1 MPAFERR
8 MRWFLSNR
16 PELSGNI
23 ARLDVPG
30 VGRRYLAAILTRD
43 RLHAILRVMLDEDE
57 FLSPYG
63 IRSLSK
69 VHSARPY
76 RTTVGGQ
83 AFKIDYQ
90 AAESESDLFGGN
102 SNWRGPVWFPINY
115 LIIESLQKFHHY
127 YGDDFRV
134 ELPTGSGKLVNL
146 NDVATKLSR
155 RLMRIF
161 LRDEAGRRPVYGDAT
176 RFQEDPLWRDY
187 VLFHEYFHGDTGMGL
202 GASHQCGWTALVA
215 KLIQQSGGTLV

>member
-1 MPAFERR
+1 LTPQ
-8 MRWFLSNR
+8 
-16 PELSGNI
+16 
-23 ARLDVPG
+23 RLRAV
-30 VGRRYLAAILTRD
+30 LK
-43 RLHAILRVMLDEDE
+43 VMLDEDE

-69 VHSARPY
+69 AHSRRPY
-76 RTTVGGQ
+76 RMTVGGHT
-83 AFKIDYQ
+83 FTIEYQ
-90 AAESESDLFGGN
+90 PAESESDLFGGN

-127 YGDDFRV
+127 YGDDLKA
-134 ELPTGSGKLVNL
+134 ELPSRSGNLTNL
-146 NDVATKLSR
+146 NDVATEISR

-161 LRDEAGRRPVYGDAT
+161 LRDEAGRRPVYGEST
-176 RFQEDPLWRDY
+176 RFQDDPLWRDY

-215 KLIQQSGGTLV
+215 KLIQQSGGALV

>member
-1 MPAFERR
+1 
-8 MRWFLSNR
+8 
-16 PELSGNI
+16 
-23 ARLDVPG
+23 
-30 VGRRYLAAILTRD
+30 
-43 RLHAILRVMLDEDE
+43 MLDEDE

-115 LIIESLQKFHHY
+115 LIIESHQKFHHY
-127 YGDDFRV
+127 YGDDLRV